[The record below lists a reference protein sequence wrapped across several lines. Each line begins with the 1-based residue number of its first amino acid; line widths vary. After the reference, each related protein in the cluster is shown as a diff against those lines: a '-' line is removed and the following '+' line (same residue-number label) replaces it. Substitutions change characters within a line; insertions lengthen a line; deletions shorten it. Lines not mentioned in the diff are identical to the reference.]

1 MKHKY
6 LLFFAAIVT
15 FASLGNSVKAQIAD
29 ADEAF
34 KFGYYKTAADL
45 YANEYRKSHDP
56 NIAYKIAESHRL
68 ANNYS
73 KAIKYYTI
81 VNNSSAAAIY
91 PHTEYFLASMYRM
104 AGYADSALTFYQ
116 KYLRTAINEQ
126 LEQRARQEAR
136 ACQWVL
142 DSVEAPTNFTV
153 KHESKNINTEY
164 SESGAVMMGDS
175 LLFFSSMREI
185 SKPGSKN
192 AVFSDLVLMQIFQAD
207 FSGDSPNEATV
218 NNWGLNN
225 KEKHSCNVA
234 FDPRHNNIYFTLC
247 QTDDFANIPCEIY
260 VSHYSKGKWQKAKKV
275 GGDVN
280 LAGYTSTQPTVGYLA
295 DGTTILYFVSDRPGG
310 VGGMVLCHKR

>member
-104 AGYADSALTFYQ
+104 AGYADSALTF
-116 KYLRTAINEQ
+116 
-126 LEQRARQEAR
+126 
-136 ACQWVL
+136 
-142 DSVEAPTNFTV
+142 
-153 KHESKNINTEY
+153 
-164 SESGAVMMGDS
+164 
-175 LLFFSSMREI
+175 
-185 SKPGSKN
+185 
-192 AVFSDLVLMQIFQAD
+192 
-207 FSGDSPNEATV
+207 
-218 NNWGLNN
+218 
-225 KEKHSCNVA
+225 
-234 FDPRHNNIYFTLC
+234 
-247 QTDDFANIPCEIY
+247 
-260 VSHYSKGKWQKAKKV
+260 
-275 GGDVN
+275 
-280 LAGYTSTQPTVGYLA
+280 
-295 DGTTILYFVSDRPGG
+295 
-310 VGGMVLCHKR
+310 